1 MLRDGE
7 SMGTTEEHAT
17 DNAQLD
23 MDEQP
28 DQPDQADPADQA
40 GDGEAGLSEEEIQ
53 ARELHAKRLRVLE
66 RDGMQL
72 DRVPEE
78 ERTREFCTLAL
89 KQNGLALQYVP
100 EAARDMYLCQKAVRS
115 NGLALQF
122 VPMHLRSASVC
133 RLALRRN
140 GLALQYVPDET
151 RDRSVCLTALEQN
164 SRSLQYVPDALRDED
179 LCRTALRVDG
189 AALEFVPEGLRSR
202 AMCFEACRT
211 NGLALNF
218 VPAEHLDLLL
228 RVRALFSAM
237 ADVRRRT
244 TILCQTPPD
253 WEELRKNKPRDEWG
267 RFEKWVVEKPGDF
280 PYPEAFALQPGEVGD
295 LLIQLAR
302 DFEQAAG
309 RPDFAELVQAQ
320 DADKSQPDQPNK
332 QAKDPKLV
340 CGRSFWLEV
349 TVEDRG
355 KKSIYA
361 PALALLHRLEL
372 DEHGV
377 PVKTG
382 AFTAAAEL
390 LDWAA
395 DWWEN
400 TQAPEPAKS

>member
-1 MLRDGE
+1 MAD
-7 SMGTTEEHAT
+7 TEEQFTENGQVQAGQPGLSDQADQT
-17 DNAQLD
+17 
-23 MDEQP
+23 EEP
-28 DQPDQADPADQA
+28 DQPDQPGQA
-40 GDGEAGLSEEEIQ
+40 ESGEAQEELSEEEIQ

-78 ERTREFCTLAL
+78 ERTREYCTLAL
-89 KQNGLALQYVP
+89 KQNGLALQFVP

-115 NGLALQF
+115 TGLALQY
-122 VPMHLRSASVC
+122 VPLHLRSASVC
-133 RLALRRN
+133 RLALRRD

-151 RDRSVCLTALEQN
+151 RDRTVCLTALEQN

-211 NGLALNF
+211 NGMALNF
-218 VPAEHLDLLL
+218 VPQDLVTPLL
-228 RVRALFSAM
+228 KIRALFSAM
-237 ADVRRRT
+237 ANVRRRT
-244 TILCQTPPD
+244 TILYQAPPD

-267 RFEKWVVEKPGDF
+267 RFEKWLVEKPEDF
-280 PYPEAFALQPGEVGD
+280 PYPEAFALPPEEVGQF
-295 LLIQLAR
+295 LLRLAL
-302 DFEQAAG
+302 DFEKAAG
-309 RPDFAELVQAQ
+309 QPDFADVVQAQ
-320 DADKSQPDQPNK
+320 QKAQAEG
-332 QAKDPKLV
+332 QAKDPRLV

-349 TVEDRG
+349 TVENRG

-361 PALALLHRLEL
+361 PALALLHKLEL

-395 DWWEN
+395 DWWES
-400 TQAPEPAKS
+400 TQTPEAPKA